1 MDKVALITGG
11 GSGIGKEISIFLAK
25 HRIKTCVIDSDPLK
39 GSATT
44 EQILKDGGESIFQL
58 ADVSNDEQIQN
69 AIASCVE
76 IYGQLDIGVN
86 SAGIAGARTLTHQY
100 GEDDWNKV
108 ISINLTGVWL
118 AMKYQLSYM
127 VPNQSGTIVNISS
140 IAGLVGLPN
149 ASAYVAAKHAIIGL
163 TKTAALEYAQSG
175 ISINAISPGWT
186 RTDLIKHKIGNKEQ
200 EKILADRHPIG
211 RLCEPEEIAET
222 VVWLCTQAPR
232 SITGTVIPVDGGF
245 TAK

>member
-11 GSGIGKEISIFLAK
+11 GSGIGKEISISLAK
-25 HRIKTCVIDSDPLK
+25 HGIKTCVIDSDPLK
-39 GSATT
+39 GKATT
-44 EQILKDGGESIFQL
+44 EHILKNGGESIFQL

-186 RTDLIKHKIGNKEQ
+186 RTDLIKHKIGNKDQ
-200 EKILADRHPIG
+200 EKMIADRHPIG